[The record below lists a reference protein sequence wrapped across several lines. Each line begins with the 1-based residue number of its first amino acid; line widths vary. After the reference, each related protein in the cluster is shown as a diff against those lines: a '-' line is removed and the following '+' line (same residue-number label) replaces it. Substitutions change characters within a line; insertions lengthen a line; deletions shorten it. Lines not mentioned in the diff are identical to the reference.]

1 MPRIAAGKRREPAK
15 RTRPRLTHPRRS
27 SIRASALSLAGHP
40 AERGNPASRTLGV
53 SYLACASIGEKSRGG
68 GRRVL
73 SSIEQAP
80 RLVDYKGLLD
90 QTPLLSLLQSMQAQ
104 RATGTLQVRSGGEA
118 FSLFFLFGHLFHAYG
133 NGSQGEEA
141 VFEPLAWRQGDYTF
155 DPKSK
160 LPTEETITAP
170 TADILAEAKRRG
182 VPGADNGPVAAIRS
196 PAPPAAAP
204 APAAPVPH
212 QVSERAVVSQQPQ
225 VAPQATAEE
234 GPPPTELY
242 PLPVGKLVYESL
254 KTAFVDFPKLLRS
267 LSTDRLTGYLRLT
280 GQASRGMIL
289 FYQGSLIESF
299 YEGGAVV
306 STGRTAFSLFKNDV
320 DRGEGSMD
328 VIELTAEV
336 VTAIYQLLTAPTILQ
351 GLLARFV
358 DVRALLQYLQE
369 EKIHGSLLVRAPDE
383 MGIILLRDGQL
394 LGAFTRGQPQLV
406 QDPEVVTR
414 LCADTKTRIE
424 VKAVADLEEPASVS
438 LEEMLAMTPS
448 VPSTV
453 YRPAPAPAQ
462 AGSAAQ
468 APPPQRVPS
477 YQPAPQPA
485 QAPAAG
491 EPDIDW
497 PSLMSQLNQ
506 MADNALQN
514 RSKKVKEM
522 LGSTEHNVDALDRT
536 IDRISQTSIM
546 FVDPARLTNLA
557 NEMRQ
562 LLEEQR

>member
-1 MPRIAAGKRREPAK
+1 
-15 RTRPRLTHPRRS
+15 
-27 SIRASALSLAGHP
+27 
-40 AERGNPASRTLGV
+40 V
-53 SYLACASIGEKSRGG
+53 
-68 GRRVL
+68 

-80 RLVDYKGLLD
+80 RLLDYKGSLD

-104 RATGTLQVRSGGEA
+104 RATGTLQVRNGGEA

-133 NGSQGEEA
+133 DGSQGEEA

-182 VPGADNGPVAAIRS
+182 VPGADNGPVAPTRTA
-196 PAPPAAAP
+196 APAAAP
-204 APAAPVPH
+204 VQSLPAPAP
-212 QVSERAVVSQQPQ
+212 QVSERPVVSQQPVVPTQ
-225 VAPQATAEE
+225 PAEE
-234 GPPPTELY
+234 APPPTELY

-299 YEGGAVV
+299 YDGGAVV

-328 VIELTAEV
+328 VIELSPEV

-383 MGIILLRDGQL
+383 MGIVLLRDGQL

-406 QDPEVVTR
+406 QDPEIVTR
-414 LCADTKTRIE
+414 LCADSKTRIE

-448 VPSTV
+448 VPAAV
-453 YRPAPAPAQ
+453 YRPAPAAATPTAAPGPGTQRAQ
-462 AGSAAQ
+462 SFQPPTA
-468 APPPQRVPS
+468 APPASP
-477 YQPAPQPA
+477 
-485 QAPAAG
+485 

-497 PSLMSQLNQ
+497 SSLMSQLNQ
-506 MADNALQN
+506 MADSALQN

-522 LGSTEHNVDALDRT
+522 LGSTEHNLDALDRT

-562 LLEEQR
+562 LVEDQR

>member
-1 MPRIAAGKRREPAK
+1 
-15 RTRPRLTHPRRS
+15 L
-27 SIRASALSLAGHP
+27 LS
-40 AERGNPASRTLGV
+40 T
-53 SYLACASIGEKSRGG
+53 
-68 GRRVL
+68 
-73 SSIEQAP
+73 IEQAP
-80 RLVDYKGLLD
+80 GLLD
-90 QTPLLSLLQSMQAQ
+90 NRGTLNQTPLLTLLQSKQAQ
-104 RATGTLQVRSGGEA
+104 RATGTLQVRNGGEA
-118 FSLFFLFGHLFHAYG
+118 YSLFFLFGHLFHAYG

-141 VFEPLAWRQGDYTF
+141 VFTPLAWRQGDYSF

-182 VPGADNGPVAAIRS
+182 VPGADNGPAPAREAQ
-196 PAPPAAAP
+196 APPQAAAP
-204 APAAPVPH
+204 APPPP
-212 QVSERAVVSQQPQ
+212 QVSERPVVSQSVAAQP
-225 VAPQATAEE
+225 APSPEE
-234 GPPPTELY
+234 GPPATELY

-267 LSTDRLTGYLRLT
+267 LSSDRLTGYLRLT
-280 GQASRGMIL
+280 GLASRGMIL

-299 YEGGAVV
+299 YDGGAVV

-336 VTAIYQLLTAPTILQ
+336 VTAIYQLLTAPTILS

-358 DVRALLQYLQE
+358 DIRALLQYLQE
-369 EKIHGSLLVRAPDE
+369 EKIHGSLLVRAPEE
-383 MGIILLRDGQL
+383 MGIVLLRDGQL

-406 QDPEVVTR
+406 QDPEIVTR
-414 LCADTKTRIE
+414 LCADSKTRIE

-448 VPSTV
+448 VASTV
-453 YRPAPAPAQ
+453 YRPAPPPAQ
-462 AGSAAQ
+462 SGGPAAQ
-468 APPPQRVPS
+468 PAAPQRVPS
-477 YQPAPQPA
+477 YQPTPQPA
-485 QAPAAG
+485 APPAAG

-497 PSLMSQLNQ
+497 ASLMGQLNQ

-522 LGSTEHNVDALDRT
+522 LASTDHSVDSLDRT

>member
-1 MPRIAAGKRREPAK
+1 MAD
-15 RTRPRLTHPRRS
+15 
-27 SIRASALSLAGHP
+27 HP
-40 AERGNPASRTLGV
+40 ALLTVGV
-53 SYLACASIGEKSRGG
+53 SYLGCARIGNKSRGG
-68 GRRVL
+68 GRLFV

-80 RLVDYKGLLD
+80 RLVDYKGSLD
-90 QTPLLSLLQSMQAQ
+90 STPLLSLLQSMQAQ
-104 RATGTLQVRSGGEA
+104 RATGTLQVRNGGEA

-182 VPGADNGPVAAIRS
+182 APGADNGPVAAAR
-196 PAPPAAAP
+196 PAP
-204 APAAPVPH
+204 APAPSAAPAQPPAP
-212 QVSERAVVSQQPQ
+212 QVSERPVMSQQASTAQ
-225 VAPQATAEE
+225 TQAAPDE
-234 GPPPTELY
+234 GPPATELY

-267 LSTDRLTGYLRLT
+267 LSSDRLTGYLRLT

-299 YEGGAVV
+299 YDGGAVV

-328 VIELTAEV
+328 VIELSAEV

-358 DVRALLQYLQE
+358 DIRALLQYLQE
-369 EKIHGSLLVRAPDE
+369 EKIHGSLLVRAPEE
-383 MGIILLRDGQL
+383 MGIVLLRDGQL
-394 LGAFTRGQPQLV
+394 LGAFTRGQPQLM
-406 QDPEVVTR
+406 QDPEIVTR
-414 LCADTKTRIE
+414 LCADSKTRIE

-448 VPSTV
+448 VAATV
-453 YRPAPAPAQ
+453 YRPAP
-462 AGSAAQ
+462 
-468 APPPQRVPS
+468 PP
-477 YQPAPQPA
+477 
-485 QAPAAG
+485 APAA
-491 EPDIDW
+491 
-497 PSLMSQLNQ
+497 
-506 MADNALQN
+506 
-514 RSKKVKEM
+514 
-522 LGSTEHNVDALDRT
+522 
-536 IDRISQTSIM
+536 
-546 FVDPARLTNLA
+546 PAA
-557 NEMRQ
+557 PAAAP
-562 LLEEQR
+562 QRA

>member
-1 MPRIAAGKRREPAK
+1 M
-15 RTRPRLTHPRRS
+15 
-27 SIRASALSLAGHP
+27 
-40 AERGNPASRTLGV
+40 
-53 SYLACASIGEKSRGG
+53 
-68 GRRVL
+68 

-80 RLVDYKGLLD
+80 RLVDYKGSLD

-141 VFEPLAWRQGDYTF
+141 VFEPLAWRQGDYSF

-196 PAPPAAAP
+196 PAPQATSPAAA
-204 APAAPVPH
+204 APVAP
-212 QVSERAVVSQQPQ
+212 QVSERPVVSQPPQ
-225 VAPQATAEE
+225 VAAQPTAEE

-299 YEGGAVV
+299 YDGGAVV

-369 EKIHGSLLVRAPDE
+369 EKIHGSLLVRAPEE
-383 MGIILLRDGQL
+383 MGIVLLRDGQL
-394 LGAFTRGQPQLV
+394 LGAFTRGQPQLM
-406 QDPEVVTR
+406 QDPEIVTR
-414 LCADTKTRIE
+414 LCADPKTRIE

-448 VPSTV
+448 VPATV
-453 YRPAPAPAQ
+453 YRPAPPQPSSAPA
-462 AGSAAQ
+462 APRAQ
-468 APPPQRVPS
+468 Q
-477 YQPAPQPA
+477 
-485 QAPAAG
+485 QAPAPAAAAPVSA

-506 MADNALQN
+506 MADSALQS

-522 LGSTEHNVDALDRT
+522 LSSTEHNVDALDRT

>member
-1 MPRIAAGKRREPAK
+1 
-15 RTRPRLTHPRRS
+15 L
-27 SIRASALSLAGHP
+27 LS
-40 AERGNPASRTLGV
+40 T
-53 SYLACASIGEKSRGG
+53 
-68 GRRVL
+68 
-73 SSIEQAP
+73 IEQAP
-80 RLVDYKGLLD
+80 GLLD
-90 QTPLLSLLQSMQAQ
+90 NRGTLNQTPLLTLLQSKQAQ
-104 RATGTLQVRSGGEA
+104 RATGTLQVRNGGEA
-118 FSLFFLFGHLFHAYG
+118 YSLFFLFGHLFHAYG

-141 VFEPLAWRQGDYTF
+141 VFTPLAWRQGDYSF

-182 VPGADNGPVAAIRS
+182 VPGADNGPAPAREAQ
-196 PAPPAAAP
+196 APPQAAAP
-204 APAAPVPH
+204 APPPP
-212 QVSERAVVSQQPQ
+212 QVSERPVVSQSVAAQP
-225 VAPQATAEE
+225 PPSPEE
-234 GPPPTELY
+234 GPPATELY

-267 LSTDRLTGYLRLT
+267 LSSDRLTGYLRLT
-280 GQASRGMIL
+280 GLASRGMIL

-299 YEGGAVV
+299 YDGGAVV

-336 VTAIYQLLTAPTILQ
+336 VTAIYQLLTAPTILS

-358 DVRALLQYLQE
+358 DIRALLQYLQE
-369 EKIHGSLLVRAPDE
+369 EKIHGSLLVRAPEE
-383 MGIILLRDGQL
+383 MGIVLLRDGQL

-406 QDPEVVTR
+406 QDPEIVTR
-414 LCADTKTRIE
+414 LCADSKTRIE

-448 VPSTV
+448 VASTV
-453 YRPAPAPAQ
+453 YRPAPPPAQ
-462 AGSAAQ
+462 SGGPAAQ
-468 APPPQRVPS
+468 PAAPQRAPS
-477 YQPAPQPA
+477 YQPTPQPA
-485 QAPAAG
+485 APPAAG

-497 PSLMSQLNQ
+497 ASLMGQLNQ

-522 LGSTEHNVDALDRT
+522 LASTDHSVDSLDRT

>member
-1 MPRIAAGKRREPAK
+1 MPRIAARKRRWPAK

-68 GRRVL
+68 GRLFL

-80 RLVDYKGLLD
+80 RLVDYKGSLD
-90 QTPLLSLLQSMQAQ
+90 QTPLLSLLESMQAQ

-141 VFEPLAWRQGDYTF
+141 VFEPLAWRQGDYSF

-182 VPGADNGPVAAIRS
+182 VPGADNGPAPARESGPVQAAAHA
-196 PAPPAAAP
+196 PAAPPQPQVSERPVVSQPPAAAQ
-204 APAAPVPH
+204 PAA
-212 QVSERAVVSQQPQ
+212 
-225 VAPQATAEE
+225 APEE
-234 GPPPTELY
+234 GPPATELY

-267 LSTDRLTGYLRLT
+267 LSSDRLTGYLRLT
-280 GQASRGMIL
+280 GLASRGMIL

-299 YEGGAVV
+299 YDGGAVV

-328 VIELTAEV
+328 VIELSPEV

-369 EKIHGSLLVRAPDE
+369 EKIHGSLLVRAPEE

-394 LGAFTRGQPQLV
+394 LGAFTRGQPQLM
-406 QDPEVVTR
+406 QDPEIVTR
-414 LCADTKTRIE
+414 LCADSKTRIE

-453 YRPAPAPAQ
+453 YRPTPAPVQ
-462 AGSAAQ
+462 AGPAAQAQ
-468 APPPQRVPS
+468 APPHVPS
-477 YQPAPQPA
+477 YQAAAQPA
-485 QAPAAG
+485 QAPAAR
-491 EPDIDW
+491 EPDLDW
-497 PSLMSQLNQ
+497 P
-506 MADNALQN
+506 
-514 RSKKVKEM
+514 R
-522 LGSTEHNVDALDRT
+522 
-536 IDRISQTSIM
+536 
-546 FVDPARLTNLA
+546 
-557 NEMRQ
+557 
-562 LLEEQR
+562 

>member
-1 MPRIAAGKRREPAK
+1 MS
-15 RTRPRLTHPRRS
+15 T
-27 SIRASALSLAGHP
+27 
-40 AERGNPASRTLGV
+40 
-53 SYLACASIGEKSRGG
+53 
-68 GRRVL
+68 
-73 SSIEQAP
+73 IEQAP
-80 RLVDYKGLLD
+80 GLLD
-90 QTPLLSLLQSMQAQ
+90 NRGSLNQTPLLTLLQSKQAQ
-104 RATGTLQVRSGGEA
+104 RATGTLQVRNGGEA
-118 FSLFFLFGHLFHAYG
+118 YSLFFLFGHLFHAYG

-141 VFEPLAWRQGDYTF
+141 VFTPLSWRQGDYSF

-182 VPGADNGPVAAIRS
+182 VPGADNGPAPSRE
-196 PAPPAAAP
+196 APPAQAAAP
-204 APAAPVPH
+204 APPAQAQP
-212 QVSERAVVSQQPQ
+212 QISERPVVSQP
-225 VAPQATAEE
+225 ATAAQPPVPAEE
-234 GPPPTELY
+234 PPPPTELY

-267 LSTDRLTGYLRLT
+267 LSSDRLTGYLRLT
-280 GQASRGMIL
+280 GLASRGMIL

-299 YEGGAVV
+299 YDGGAVV

-328 VIELTAEV
+328 VIELSAEV

-369 EKIHGSLLVRAPDE
+369 EKLHGSLLVRAPEE
-383 MGIILLRDGQL
+383 MGIVLLRDGAL

-406 QDPEVVTR
+406 QDPEIVTR
-414 LCADTKTRIE
+414 LCADPKTRIE

-453 YRPAPAPAQ
+453 YRPAAPPGQAGPAAQPAAPA
-462 AGSAAQ
+462 
-468 APPPQRVPS
+468 RVPS
-477 YQPAPQPA
+477 YQAAPQPV
-485 QAPAAG
+485 QPPAPG

-497 PSLMSQLNQ
+497 SSLMSQLNQ

>member
-1 MPRIAAGKRREPAK
+1 
-15 RTRPRLTHPRRS
+15 L
-27 SIRASALSLAGHP
+27 
-40 AERGNPASRTLGV
+40 V
-53 SYLACASIGEKSRGG
+53 
-68 GRRVL
+68 

-80 RLVDYKGLLD
+80 GLVDNRGTLN
-90 QTPLLSLLQSMQAQ
+90 QTPLLTLLQSKQAQ
-104 RATGTLQVRSGGEA
+104 RATGTLQVRNGGEA
-118 FSLFFLFGHLFHAYG
+118 YSLFFLFGHLFHAYG

-141 VFEPLAWRQGDYTF
+141 VFTPLAWRQGDYSF

-182 VPGADNGPVAAIRS
+182 VPGAENGPAPAREARS
-196 PAPPAAAP
+196 PVQAAPPAP
-204 APAAPVPH
+204 AQT
-212 QVSERAVVSQQPQ
+212 QVSERPVVSQPSPA
-225 VAPQATAEE
+225 APPPVPPEE
-234 GPPPTELY
+234 GPPATELY

-267 LSTDRLTGYLRLT
+267 LSSDRLTGYLRLT
-280 GQASRGMIL
+280 GLASRGMIL

-299 YEGGAVV
+299 YDGGAVV

-358 DVRALLQYLQE
+358 DIRALLQYLQE

-383 MGIILLRDGQL
+383 MGIVLLRDGQL
-394 LGAFTRGQPQLV
+394 LGAFTRGQPLLV
-406 QDPEVVTR
+406 QDPEIVTR
-414 LCADTKTRIE
+414 LCADSKTRIE

-438 LEEMLAMTPS
+438 LEEMLATTPS
-448 VPSTV
+448 LASTV
-453 YRPAPAPAQ
+453 YRPA
-462 AGSAAQ
+462 
-468 APPPQRVPS
+468 APPPQASPAAQAVAPQRAPS
-477 YQPAPQPA
+477 YQPTPQPA
-485 QAPAAG
+485 QPAQPPAAG

-497 PSLMSQLNQ
+497 SSLMNQLNQ

-522 LGSTEHNVDALDRT
+522 LGSTEHTVDSLDRT

>member
-1 MPRIAAGKRREPAK
+1 
-15 RTRPRLTHPRRS
+15 
-27 SIRASALSLAGHP
+27 
-40 AERGNPASRTLGV
+40 V
-53 SYLACASIGEKSRGG
+53 
-68 GRRVL
+68 

-80 RLVDYKGLLD
+80 RLVDYKGSLD
-90 QTPLLSLLQSMQAQ
+90 STPLLSLLQSMQAQ
-104 RATGTLQVRSGGEA
+104 RATGTLQVRNGGEA

-182 VPGADNGPVAAIRS
+182 VPGASDNGSVATAR
-196 PAPPAAAP
+196 PLPAAPPAPAPQTSERPVVSQQQQP
-204 APAAPVPH
+204 APAA
-212 QVSERAVVSQQPQ
+212 QAQS
-225 VAPQATAEE
+225 APDE
-234 GPPPTELY
+234 GPPATELY

-267 LSTDRLTGYLRLT
+267 LSADHLTGYLRLT
-280 GQASRGMIL
+280 GAASRGMIL

-299 YEGGAVV
+299 YDGGAVV

-328 VIELTAEV
+328 VIELSAEV

-358 DVRALLQYLQE
+358 DVRALLGYLQE

-383 MGIILLRDGQL
+383 MGIVLLRDGAL

-406 QDPEVVTR
+406 QDPEIVTR
-414 LCADTKTRIE
+414 LCADPKTRIE
-424 VKAVADLEEPASVS
+424 VKAVADLEEPESVS

-448 VPSTV
+448 VPATT
-453 YRPAPAPAQ
+453 YRPAPAQPA
-462 AGSAAQ
+462 AAPAPAPSAPRAQ
-468 APPPQRVPS
+468 N
-477 YQPAPQPA
+477 YQPAP
-485 QAPAAG
+485 APAPAESN

-497 PSLMSQLNQ
+497 PALMSQLNQ
-506 MADNALQN
+506 MADAALQN

-522 LGSTEHNVDALDRT
+522 LASTEHNADGLDRT

>member
-1 MPRIAAGKRREPAK
+1 
-15 RTRPRLTHPRRS
+15 
-27 SIRASALSLAGHP
+27 
-40 AERGNPASRTLGV
+40 
-53 SYLACASIGEKSRGG
+53 
-68 GRRVL
+68 L

-80 RLVDYKGLLD
+80 RLVDYKGSLD

-141 VFEPLAWRQGDYTF
+141 VFEPLAWRQGDYSF

-196 PAPPAAAP
+196 PAPQATSPAAA
-204 APAAPVPH
+204 APVAP
-212 QVSERAVVSQQPQ
+212 QVSERPVVSQPPQ
-225 VAPQATAEE
+225 VAAQPTAEE

-299 YEGGAVV
+299 YDGGAVV

-369 EKIHGSLLVRAPDE
+369 EKIHGSLLVRAPEE
-383 MGIILLRDGQL
+383 MGIVLLRDGQL
-394 LGAFTRGQPQLV
+394 LGAFTRGQPQLM
-406 QDPEVVTR
+406 QDPEIVTR
-414 LCADTKTRIE
+414 LCADPKTRIE

-448 VPSTV
+448 VPATV
-453 YRPAPAPAQ
+453 YRPAP
-462 AGSAAQ
+462 
-468 APPPQRVPS
+468 
-477 YQPAPQPA
+477 PQPSS
-485 QAPAAG
+485 APAAPRAQQHAPAPAAAAPVSA

-506 MADNALQN
+506 MADSALQS

-522 LGSTEHNVDALDRT
+522 LSSTEHNVDALDRT

>member
-1 MPRIAAGKRREPAK
+1 MPRIAARKRRWPAK

-27 SIRASALSLAGHP
+27 AIRASALSLAGHP

-53 SYLACASIGEKSRGG
+53 SYLACASIGKKSRGG
-68 GRRVL
+68 GRLFL

-80 RLVDYKGLLD
+80 RLVDYKGSLD

-104 RATGTLQVRSGGEA
+104 RATGTLQVRSGGYA
-118 FSLFFLFGHLFHAYG
+118 ISLFFLFGPLFHAYG

-196 PAPPAAAP
+196 PAPQATSPAAA
-204 APAAPVPH
+204 APVAS
-212 QVSERAVVSQQPQ
+212 QVSERPVVSQPPQ
-225 VAPQATAEE
+225 VAAQPTAEE

-299 YEGGAVV
+299 YDGGAVV

-358 DVRALLQYLQE
+358 DIRALLQYLQE

-383 MGIILLRDGQL
+383 MGIVLLRDGQL
-394 LGAFTRGQPQLV
+394 LGAFTRGQPQLM
-406 QDPEVVTR
+406 QDPEIVTR
-414 LCADTKTRIE
+414 LCADPKTRIE

-448 VPSTV
+448 VPATV
-453 YRPAPAPAQ
+453 YRPAP
-462 AGSAAQ
+462 
-468 APPPQRVPS
+468 
-477 YQPAPQPA
+477 PQPSS
-485 QAPAAG
+485 APAATMAPTSRAQPHPAPAAAAPVSA

-497 PSLMSQLNQ
+497 PALMSQLNQ
-506 MADNALQN
+506 MADSALTS

-522 LGSTEHNVDALDRT
+522 LSSTDHSVDALDRT

>member
-1 MPRIAAGKRREPAK
+1 M
-15 RTRPRLTHPRRS
+15 
-27 SIRASALSLAGHP
+27 
-40 AERGNPASRTLGV
+40 
-53 SYLACASIGEKSRGG
+53 
-68 GRRVL
+68 
-73 SSIEQAP
+73 SIEQAP
-80 RLVDYKGLLD
+80 RLVDYKGSLD

-104 RATGTLQVRSGGEA
+104 RATGTLQVRNGGEA

-141 VFEPLAWRQGDYTF
+141 VFEPLGWRNGDYTF

-182 VPGADNGPVAAIRS
+182 VPGAENGTGARQAAPAVQPAAPPA
-196 PAPPAAAP
+196 PAPPPPAPVSERPVVSAPP
-204 APAAPVPH
+204 APAQVPPH
-212 QVSERAVVSQQPQ
+212 A
-225 VAPQATAEE
+225 VAPAE
-234 GPPPTELY
+234 GPPATELY

-267 LSTDRLTGYLRLT
+267 LSADRLTGYLRLT

-299 YEGGAVV
+299 YDGGAVV
-306 STGRTAFSLFKNDV
+306 TTGRTAFSLFKNDV

-328 VIELTAEV
+328 VIELTSEV

-369 EKIHGSLLVRAPDE
+369 EHIHGSLLVRAPEE

-414 LCADTKTRIE
+414 LCADSKTRIE

-438 LEEMLAMTPS
+438 LEEMLATTPS
-448 VPSTV
+448 VPAQV
-453 YRPAPAPAQ
+453 YRPTPPAAPAPAAPVPAAPQGASRPQ
-462 AGSAAQ
+462 AYHAPAPA
-468 APPPQRVPS
+468 APPPPVS
-477 YQPAPQPA
+477 AAEPQV
-485 QAPAAG
+485 
-491 EPDIDW
+491 DW
-497 PSLMSQLNQ
+497 NALIGQLNQ

-514 RSKKVKEM
+514 RAKKVKEM
-522 LGSTEHNVDALDRT
+522 LASTDHDLDALDRT
-536 IDRISQTSIM
+536 IDRIGQTSIM
-546 FVDPARLTNLA
+546 FVDPARLQNLA
-557 NEMRQ
+557 NDMRQ
-562 LLEEQR
+562 VVDELR

>member
-1 MPRIAAGKRREPAK
+1 
-15 RTRPRLTHPRRS
+15 
-27 SIRASALSLAGHP
+27 
-40 AERGNPASRTLGV
+40 
-53 SYLACASIGEKSRGG
+53 
-68 GRRVL
+68 
-73 SSIEQAP
+73 
-80 RLVDYKGLLD
+80 
-90 QTPLLSLLQSMQAQ
+90 MQAQ
-104 RATGTLQVRSGGEA
+104 RATGTLQVRNGGEA

-182 VPGADNGPVAAIRS
+182 VPGASDNGNVAAVR
-196 PAPPAAAP
+196 PAPSPAAAP
-204 APAAPVPH
+204 ATQAAP
-212 QVSERAVVSQQPQ
+212 QVSERPVVSQ
-225 VAPQATAEE
+225 PQATPAGQGQPAPDE
-234 GPPPTELY
+234 GPPATELY

-267 LSTDRLTGYLRLT
+267 LSADHLTGYLRLT

-299 YEGGAVV
+299 YDGGAVV

-328 VIELTAEV
+328 VIELSAEV

-369 EKIHGSLLVRAPDE
+369 EKLHGSLLVRAPDE
-383 MGIILLRDGQL
+383 MGIVLLRDGAL

-414 LCADTKTRIE
+414 LCADPKTRIE
-424 VKAVADLEEPASVS
+424 VKAVADLEEPESVS

-448 VPSTV
+448 VPATS
-453 YRPAPAPAQ
+453 YRPAPAPTTAAAPSATAAPRAQ
-462 AGSAAQ
+462 
-468 APPPQRVPS
+468 S
-477 YQPAPQPA
+477 YQPAT
-485 QAPAAG
+485 PAAPSASN

-497 PSLMSQLNQ
+497 PALMSQLNQ
-506 MADNALQN
+506 MADAALQN

-522 LGSTEHNVDALDRT
+522 LASTEHNLDGLDRT

-562 LLEEQR
+562 LVEEQR

>member
-1 MPRIAAGKRREPAK
+1 
-15 RTRPRLTHPRRS
+15 
-27 SIRASALSLAGHP
+27 
-40 AERGNPASRTLGV
+40 
-53 SYLACASIGEKSRGG
+53 
-68 GRRVL
+68 
-73 SSIEQAP
+73 
-80 RLVDYKGLLD
+80 
-90 QTPLLSLLQSMQAQ
+90 MQAQ
-104 RATGTLQVRSGGEA
+104 RATGTLQVRNGGEA

-182 VPGADNGPVAAIRS
+182 VPGASDNGTVAAATR
-196 PAPPAAAP
+196 PAP
-204 APAAPVPH
+204 APAAQPAPH
-212 QVSERAVVSQQPQ
+212 PQVNERPVVSQQQP
-225 VAPQATAEE
+225 APTAQAPPTPED
-234 GPPPTELY
+234 GPPATELY

-267 LSTDRLTGYLRLT
+267 LSSDHLTGYLRLT
-280 GQASRGMIL
+280 GAASRGMIL

-299 YEGGAVV
+299 YDGGAVV

-328 VIELTAEV
+328 VIELSAEV

-358 DVRALLQYLQE
+358 DVRALLEYLQE

-383 MGIILLRDGQL
+383 MGIVLLRDGAL
-394 LGAFTRGQPQLV
+394 LGAFTRGQPQLM
-406 QDPEVVTR
+406 QDPEIVTR
-414 LCADTKTRIE
+414 LCADAKTRIE
-424 VKAVADLEEPASVS
+424 VKAVADLEEPESVS

-448 VPSTV
+448 VPATT
-453 YRPAPAPAQ
+453 YRPAPAQPA
-462 AGSAAQ
+462 ASPAPAAPSAPRAQ
-468 APPPQRVPS
+468 N
-477 YQPAPQPA
+477 YQPAP
-485 QAPAAG
+485 APAAPASN

-497 PSLMSQLNQ
+497 PALMSQLNQ

-522 LGSTEHNVDALDRT
+522 LASTDHNVDGLDRT

-562 LLEEQR
+562 LVEEQR

>member
-1 MPRIAAGKRREPAK
+1 MPRIAARKRRGPAK

-68 GRRVL
+68 GRLFL

-80 RLVDYKGLLD
+80 RLVDYKGSLD

-141 VFEPLAWRQGDYTF
+141 VFEPLAWRQGDYSF

-182 VPGADNGPVAAIRS
+182 VPGADNGPA
-196 PAPPAAAP
+196 PAREAQAPGQAAAP
-204 APAAPVPH
+204 AAPP
-212 QVSERAVVSQQPQ
+212 QPQPQTSERPVVSQPTAAQP
-225 VAPQATAEE
+225 APAPEE
-234 GPPPTELY
+234 GPPATELY

-267 LSTDRLTGYLRLT
+267 LSSDRLTGYLRLT
-280 GQASRGMIL
+280 GLASRGMIL

-299 YEGGAVV
+299 YDGGAVV

-328 VIELTAEV
+328 
-336 VTAIYQLLTAPTILQ
+336 
-351 GLLARFV
+351 
-358 DVRALLQYLQE
+358 
-369 EKIHGSLLVRAPDE
+369 
-383 MGIILLRDGQL
+383 
-394 LGAFTRGQPQLV
+394 
-406 QDPEVVTR
+406 
-414 LCADTKTRIE
+414 
-424 VKAVADLEEPASVS
+424 
-438 LEEMLAMTPS
+438 
-448 VPSTV
+448 
-453 YRPAPAPAQ
+453 
-462 AGSAAQ
+462 
-468 APPPQRVPS
+468 
-477 YQPAPQPA
+477 
-485 QAPAAG
+485 
-491 EPDIDW
+491 
-497 PSLMSQLNQ
+497 
-506 MADNALQN
+506 
-514 RSKKVKEM
+514 
-522 LGSTEHNVDALDRT
+522 
-536 IDRISQTSIM
+536 
-546 FVDPARLTNLA
+546 
-557 NEMRQ
+557 
-562 LLEEQR
+562 

>member
-1 MPRIAAGKRREPAK
+1 MPRIAARKRRGPAK

-40 AERGNPASRTLGV
+40 AERGNPASRTHGV
-53 SYLACASIGEKSRGG
+53 SYLACASIGSKSRGG
-68 GRRVL
+68 GRRFV

-80 RLVDYKGLLD
+80 RLLDYKGSLD

-104 RATGTLQVRSGGEA
+104 RATGTLQVRNGGEA

-133 NGSQGEEA
+133 DGSQGEEA

-182 VPGADNGPVAAIRS
+182 VPGADNGPVAPTR
-196 PAPPAAAP
+196 AAP
-204 APAAPVPH
+204 APTVPAAPATSP
-212 QVSERAVVSQQPQ
+212 QVSERPVVSQQPAA
-225 VAPQATAEE
+225 APQLPAEDA
-234 GPPPTELY
+234 PPPTELY

-267 LSTDRLTGYLRLT
+267 LSADRLTGYLRLT

-299 YEGGAVV
+299 YDGGAVV

-328 VIELTAEV
+328 VIELSAEV

-358 DVRALLQYLQE
+358 DIRALLQYLQE
-369 EKIHGSLLVRAPDE
+369 EKLHGSLLVRAPDE
-383 MGIILLRDGQL
+383 MGIVLLRDGAL

-414 LCADTKTRIE
+414 LCADPKTRIE
-424 VKAVADLEEPASVS
+424 VKAVADLEEPESVS

-448 VPSTV
+448 VPAAV
-453 YRPAPAPAQ
+453 CRPAPA
-462 AGSAAQ
+462 
-468 APPPQRVPS
+468 
-477 YQPAPQPA
+477 
-485 QAPAAG
+485 
-491 EPDIDW
+491 
-497 PSLMSQLNQ
+497 
-506 MADNALQN
+506 AD
-514 RSKKVKEM
+514 
-522 LGSTEHNVDALDRT
+522 
-536 IDRISQTSIM
+536 
-546 FVDPARLTNLA
+546 
-557 NEMRQ
+557 
-562 LLEEQR
+562 

>member
-1 MPRIAAGKRREPAK
+1 
-15 RTRPRLTHPRRS
+15 
-27 SIRASALSLAGHP
+27 
-40 AERGNPASRTLGV
+40 V
-53 SYLACASIGEKSRGG
+53 
-68 GRRVL
+68 

-80 RLVDYKGLLD
+80 RLVDYKGSLD
-90 QTPLLSLLQSMQAQ
+90 STPLLSLLQSMQAQ
-104 RATGTLQVRSGGEA
+104 RATGTLQVRNGGEA

-133 NGSQGEEA
+133 DGSQGEEA

-182 VPGADNGPVAAIRS
+182 VPGADGNGPVAAAR
-196 PAPPAAAP
+196 PVPAP
-204 APAAPVPH
+204 APASAQPAQ
-212 QVSERAVVSQQPQ
+212 QVSERPVVSQQAQPSAALQ
-225 VAPQATAEE
+225 PEAMPEQ
-234 GPPPTELY
+234 GPPTTELY

-267 LSTDRLTGYLRLT
+267 LSSDRLTGYLRLT

-299 YEGGAVV
+299 YDGGAVV

-328 VIELTAEV
+328 VIELSSEV

-358 DVRALLQYLQE
+358 DIRALLQYLQE
-369 EKIHGSLLVRAPDE
+369 EKIHGSLLVRAPEE
-383 MGIILLRDGQL
+383 MGIVLLRDGQL
-394 LGAFTRGQPQLV
+394 LGAFTRGQPQLM
-406 QDPEVVTR
+406 QDPEIVTR
-414 LCADTKTRIE
+414 LCADSKTRIE

-438 LEEMLAMTPS
+438 LEEMLAMTPT
-448 VPSTV
+448 VAATV
-453 YRPAPAPAQ
+453 YRPAAQPASPAAAAPA
-462 AGSAAQ
+462 AA
-468 APPPQRVPS
+468 PQRAQTQN
-477 YQPAPQPA
+477 YQPAPPPA
-485 QAPAAG
+485 PPSG
-491 EPDIDW
+491 NEPDIDW
-497 PSLMSQLNQ
+497 PALMNQLNQ
-506 MADNALQN
+506 MADSALQN

-522 LGSTEHNVDALDRT
+522 LASTEHNIDAVDRT

-562 LLEEQR
+562 LVEEQR

>member
-1 MPRIAAGKRREPAK
+1 
-15 RTRPRLTHPRRS
+15 
-27 SIRASALSLAGHP
+27 
-40 AERGNPASRTLGV
+40 
-53 SYLACASIGEKSRGG
+53 
-68 GRRVL
+68 
-73 SSIEQAP
+73 
-80 RLVDYKGLLD
+80 
-90 QTPLLSLLQSMQAQ
+90 MQAQ
-104 RATGTLQVRSGGEA
+104 RATGTLQVRNGGEA

-182 VPGADNGPVAAIRS
+182 VPGASDNGTVAA
-196 PAPPAAAP
+196 AARPAP
-204 APAAPVPH
+204 APAAPPAP
-212 QVSERAVVSQQPQ
+212 QVSERPVVSQQPPSAAQ
-225 VAPQATAEE
+225 AQPAPDD
-234 GPPPTELY
+234 GPPATELY

-267 LSTDRLTGYLRLT
+267 LSSDHLTGYLRLS
-280 GQASRGMIL
+280 GLASRGMIL

-299 YEGGAVV
+299 YDGGAVV

-328 VIELTAEV
+328 VIELSAEV

-383 MGIILLRDGQL
+383 MGIVLLRDGAL

-406 QDPEVVTR
+406 QDPEIVTR
-414 LCADTKTRIE
+414 LCADSKTRIE
-424 VKAVADLEEPASVS
+424 VKAVADLEEPESVS

-448 VPSTV
+448 VQATT
-453 YRPAPAPAQ
+453 YRPAPAQPA
-462 AGSAAQ
+462 APAPAAPSATRAQ
-468 APPPQRVPS
+468 S
-477 YQPAPQPA
+477 YQPAP
-485 QAPAAG
+485 APAPATG
-491 EPDIDW
+491 NEPDIDW
-497 PSLMSQLNQ
+497 PGLMSQLNQ
-506 MADNALQN
+506 MADAALQN

-522 LGSTEHNVDALDRT
+522 LASTEHNLDGLDRT

-562 LLEEQR
+562 LVEEQR

>member
-1 MPRIAAGKRREPAK
+1 M
-15 RTRPRLTHPRRS
+15 
-27 SIRASALSLAGHP
+27 
-40 AERGNPASRTLGV
+40 
-53 SYLACASIGEKSRGG
+53 
-68 GRRVL
+68 

-80 RLVDYKGLLD
+80 RLVDYKGSLD
-90 QTPLLSLLQSMQAQ
+90 STPLLSLLQSMQAQ
-104 RATGTLQVRSGGEA
+104 RATGTLQVRNGGEA

-133 NGSQGEEA
+133 DGSQGEEA

-182 VPGADNGPVAAIRS
+182 VPGADNGPVAAAR
-196 PAPPAAAP
+196 PAP
-204 APAAPVPH
+204 APAPSAAPAQPPAP
-212 QVSERAVVSQQPQ
+212 QVSERPVMSQQASTAQ
-225 VAPQATAEE
+225 TQAAPEE
-234 GPPPTELY
+234 GPPATELY

-267 LSTDRLTGYLRLT
+267 LSSDRLTGYLRLT

-299 YEGGAVV
+299 YDGGAVV

-328 VIELTAEV
+328 VIELSAEV

-358 DVRALLQYLQE
+358 DIRALLQYLQE
-369 EKIHGSLLVRAPDE
+369 EKIHGSLLVRAPEE
-383 MGIILLRDGQL
+383 MGIVLLRDGQL
-394 LGAFTRGQPQLV
+394 LGAFTRGQPQLM
-406 QDPEVVTR
+406 QDPEIVTR
-414 LCADTKTRIE
+414 LCADSKTRIE

-448 VPSTV
+448 VAATV
-453 YRPAPAPAQ
+453 YRPAPPPAPA
-462 AGSAAQ
+462 APSAPA
-468 APPPQRVPS
+468 AAPQRAQS

-485 QAPAAG
+485 ATPAN

-506 MADNALQN
+506 MADTALQN

-522 LGSTEHNVDALDRT
+522 LASTEHNIDSVDRT

-562 LLEEQR
+562 LVEEQR

>member
-1 MPRIAAGKRREPAK
+1 
-15 RTRPRLTHPRRS
+15 
-27 SIRASALSLAGHP
+27 
-40 AERGNPASRTLGV
+40 V
-53 SYLACASIGEKSRGG
+53 
-68 GRRVL
+68 

-80 RLVDYKGLLD
+80 RLVDYKGSLD
-90 QTPLLSLLQSMQAQ
+90 STPLLSLLQSMQAQ
-104 RATGTLQVRSGGEA
+104 RATGTLQVRNGGEA

-182 VPGADNGPVAAIRS
+182 VPGASDNGSVATAR
-196 PAPPAAAP
+196 P
-204 APAAPVPH
+204 APAAPAAPAP
-212 QVSERAVVSQQPQ
+212 QTSERPVVSQQQQP
-225 VAPQATAEE
+225 APAAQAQPAPDE
-234 GPPPTELY
+234 GPPATELY

-267 LSTDRLTGYLRLT
+267 LSADHLTGYLRLT
-280 GQASRGMIL
+280 GAASRGMIL

-299 YEGGAVV
+299 YDGGAVV

-328 VIELTAEV
+328 VIELSAEV

-358 DVRALLQYLQE
+358 DVRALLGYLQE

-383 MGIILLRDGQL
+383 MGIVLLRDGAL

-406 QDPEVVTR
+406 QDPEIVTR
-414 LCADTKTRIE
+414 LCADPKTRIE
-424 VKAVADLEEPASVS
+424 VKAVADLEEPESVS

-448 VPSTV
+448 VPATT
-453 YRPAPAPAQ
+453 YRPAPAQPAAAPAQ
-462 AGSAAQ
+462 APSAPRAQ
-468 APPPQRVPS
+468 N
-477 YQPAPQPA
+477 YQPAP
-485 QAPAAG
+485 APAPTESN

-497 PSLMSQLNQ
+497 PALMSQLNQ
-506 MADNALQN
+506 MADAALQN

-522 LGSTEHNVDALDRT
+522 LASTEHNADGLDRT

>member
-1 MPRIAAGKRREPAK
+1 
-15 RTRPRLTHPRRS
+15 L
-27 SIRASALSLAGHP
+27 
-40 AERGNPASRTLGV
+40 
-53 SYLACASIGEKSRGG
+53 
-68 GRRVL
+68 
-73 SSIEQAP
+73 SIEQAP
-80 RLVDYKGLLD
+80 RLLDYKGSLD

-104 RATGTLQVRSGGEA
+104 RATGTLQVRNGGEA

-133 NGSQGEEA
+133 NGTQGEEA
-141 VFEPLAWRQGDYTF
+141 VFEPLKWRQGDYTF

-182 VPGADNGPVAAIRS
+182 VPGADNGSVATRQA
-196 PAPPAAAP
+196 PAAAP
-204 APAAPVPH
+204 AAQPAQAPAPAPASAP
-212 QVSERAVVSQQPQ
+212 VSERTVVSPQPAPQPQ
-225 VAPQATAEE
+225 PAAQE
-234 GPPPTELY
+234 GPPATELY

-267 LSTDRLTGYLRLT
+267 LSADRLTGYLRLT

-299 YEGGAVV
+299 YDGGAVV
-306 STGRTAFSLFKNDV
+306 TTGRTAFSLFKNDV

-328 VIELTAEV
+328 VIELSPEV

-369 EKIHGSLLVRAPDE
+369 ERIHGSLLVRAPEE
-383 MGIILLRDGQL
+383 MGIVLLRDGQI
-394 LGAFTRGQPQLV
+394 LGAFTRGQPLLM
-406 QDPEVVTR
+406 QDPELVTG
-414 LCADTKTRIE
+414 LCADPKTRIE

-438 LEEMLAMTPS
+438 LEEMLTTTPS
-448 VPSTV
+448 IPATV
-453 YRPAPAPAQ
+453 YRPAAAPTTAPAAAAAAAPQAAPRAQAYPSAPPAPAP
-462 AGSAAQ
+462 ASA
-468 APPPQRVPS
+468 
-477 YQPAPQPA
+477 
-485 QAPAAG
+485 
-491 EPDIDW
+491 EPEIDW
-497 PSLMSQLNQ
+497 NSLMSQLNQ

-522 LGSTEHNVDALDRT
+522 LASTEHNLDALDRT

-546 FVDPARLTNLA
+546 FVDPARLSNLA

-562 LLEEQR
+562 LVEEQR

>member
-1 MPRIAAGKRREPAK
+1 
-15 RTRPRLTHPRRS
+15 
-27 SIRASALSLAGHP
+27 
-40 AERGNPASRTLGV
+40 
-53 SYLACASIGEKSRGG
+53 
-68 GRRVL
+68 
-73 SSIEQAP
+73 
-80 RLVDYKGLLD
+80 
-90 QTPLLSLLQSMQAQ
+90 MQAQ
-104 RATGTLQVRSGGEA
+104 RATGTLQVRNGGEA

-133 NGSQGEEA
+133 AGSQGEEA
-141 VFEPLAWRQGDYTF
+141 VFAPLGWHQGDYSF

-182 VPGADNGPVAAIRS
+182 VPGTQNGGQPAAARQAPV
-196 PAPPAAAP
+196 PAPQAPAAPAAAVTPPAP
-204 APAAPVPH
+204 APAPAERQPLTQPMQAQETAPDG
-212 QVSERAVVSQQPQ
+212 QP
-225 VAPQATAEE
+225 T
-234 GPPPTELY
+234 TELY

-267 LSTDRLTGYLRLT
+267 LSADRLTGYLRLS

-299 YEGGAVV
+299 YDGGAVV

-328 VIELTAEV
+328 VIELTPEV

-358 DVRALLQYLQE
+358 DVRALLEYLQE
-369 EKIHGSLLVRAPDE
+369 EQLHGSLLVRSPDE
-383 MGIILLRDGQL
+383 MGIVLLRGGQL

-406 QDPEVVTR
+406 QDPEIVTR
-414 LCADTKTRIE
+414 LCSEPKTRIE
-424 VKAVADLEEPASVS
+424 VKAVADLEEPESVS
-438 LEEMLAMTPS
+438 LEEMLAMTPN
-448 VPSTV
+448 VPAQV
-453 YRPAPAPAQ
+453 YRPAPQAPQTTTASSAALAPAQ
-462 AGSAAQ
+462 QRAAYQ
-468 APPPQRVPS
+468 AAS
-477 YQPAPQPA
+477 
-485 QAPAAG
+485 APAAAEPIKAG
-491 EPDIDW
+491 GAEPDIDW
-497 PSLMSQLNQ
+497 QSLMNELNS

-522 LGSTEHNVDALDRT
+522 LASTEHTLDSLDRT
-536 IDRISQTSIM
+536 IDRISQASIM

-562 LLEEQR
+562 VVEEQR